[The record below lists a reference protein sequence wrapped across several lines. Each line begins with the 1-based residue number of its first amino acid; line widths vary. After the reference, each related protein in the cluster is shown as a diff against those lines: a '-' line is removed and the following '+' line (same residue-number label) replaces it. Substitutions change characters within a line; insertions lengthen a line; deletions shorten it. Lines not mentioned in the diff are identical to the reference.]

1 MRTSTRRSA
10 AENSFD
16 FGQPAL
22 GHCAASEQGDS
33 DTDPLPLLVAT
44 RLADLPEHYR
54 RAVEQAADRIAEWV
68 PKGVHFGWEKSFKNK
83 GKFPATMTKAAA
95 RSLVA
100 ELLRSAPLTIS
111 PDRADEKTSAGQL
124 RVIAEADRTVGT
136 RGQRRVRVVLLRDST
151 GVLVDNAFP
160 VHDR

>member
-1 MRTSTRRSA
+1 MQTSTRRSA
-10 AENSFD
+10 AEDSFD
-16 FGQPAL
+16 FGRGKL
-22 GHCAASEQGDS
+22 S
-33 DTDPLPLLVAT
+33 DADRAKSGAFETDLLPLLVDI

-54 RAVEQAADRIAEWV
+54 RAVEQAADRIAEWM
-68 PKGVHFGWEKSFKNK
+68 PKGVHFGWERSFKNK

-111 PDRADEKTSAGQL
+111 PNRPDGKTSAEQL
-124 RVIAEADRTVGT
+124 RVVAEADRTVGT
-136 RGQRRVRVVLLRDST
+136 RGQRRVRVVLLRDSA

-160 VHDR
+160 VHGH